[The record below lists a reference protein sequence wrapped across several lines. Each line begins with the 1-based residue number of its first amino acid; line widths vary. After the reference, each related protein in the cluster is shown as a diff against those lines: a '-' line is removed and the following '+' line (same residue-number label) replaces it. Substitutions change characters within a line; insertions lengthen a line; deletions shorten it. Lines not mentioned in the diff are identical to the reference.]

1 MPVKT
6 QHEILAALEKS
17 AQAMVQ
23 VQKAAEEAGAV
34 LRDTEPTPIE
44 TIRGVESIAR
54 GLGRQP

>member
-6 QHEILAALEKS
+6 QAEILEALGKS
-17 AQAMVQ
+17 ADAMAQ

-44 TIRGVESIAR
+44 TVRGVESAPR
-54 GLGRQP
+54 ELGRQS

>member
-6 QHEILAALEKS
+6 QAEILVALEKS

-34 LRDTEPTPIE
+34 LRETEPVPIE
-44 TIRGVESIAR
+44 TIRGTER
-54 GLGRQP
+54 GSGGFDRQP